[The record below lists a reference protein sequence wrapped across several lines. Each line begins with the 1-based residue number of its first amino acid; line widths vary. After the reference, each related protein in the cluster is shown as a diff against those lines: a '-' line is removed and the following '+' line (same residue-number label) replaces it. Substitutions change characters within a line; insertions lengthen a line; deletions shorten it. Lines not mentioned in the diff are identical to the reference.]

1 MARSTGCDKA
11 IVNAAEE
18 PMWYN
23 HGPDAMAEKTELVLM
38 LYIHDK

>member
-23 HGPDAMAEKTELVLM
+23 HGPDAMEKTGVSINAV
-38 LYIHDK
+38 YS